1 MQTHIEAKHYPLG
14 ALVGCQEESGVWR
27 VDTISVYVDDRGTR
41 VFYTIRKN
49 GIAIHRPHHHLMLW
63 PTAKAPESAHYFV
76 D

>member
-27 VDTISVYVDDRGTR
+27 VDTIAVYTDDRGTK
-41 VFYTIRKN
+41 VSYTLRKK
-49 GIAIHRPHHHLMLW
+49 GVAIHRPHEHLMLRS
-63 PTAKAPESAHYFV
+63 APQALESAHYFT